1 MLCLFSE
8 TPPSFY
14 TMQKLKKEFSSV
26 IGKRYTVSFLSPC
39 LLLFQTEL
47 CLDNITIIN

>member
-14 TMQKLKKEFSSV
+14 AMHKLKKELSSV
-26 IGKRYTVSFLSPC
+26 IGKKYTVALLSPFLH
-39 LLLFQTEL
+39 LLTEL
-47 CLDNITIIN
+47 CLDNITISN